1 MTGMDDLCIAMD
13 VGGTRTR
20 VALVDRAG
28 NVVQREGGGTQAL
41 AGADEALERISSF
54 IEILMTRTGDRRVI
68 GIGASLAGPVD
79 PVTGTLYAPPNLP
92 GWDGFSPGAGLTPR
106 FGLPVWAANDATLG
120 AVGEHA
126 YGAGQ
131 GLDNLVYLTVST
143 GIGGGVMADGEP
155 LMGARGYAAELGHMV
170 IDRNGPPCSC
180 GGRGCLESLASGTSM
195 ARFAREGLARGEG
208 SLLAEMADGD
218 PSRVTSALVVD
229 AAVRGDPLAANI
241 MRKFVEDLGLGLAN
255 LMHIF
260 DPDLIVLGGGVSR
273 SFDDYAEALLAATRL
288 HTMANL
294 RDKVNVT
301 ATALGDDAPLLG
313 AARMAFQ
320 RAERGE

>member
-1 MTGMDDLCIAMD
+1 M
-13 VGGTRTR
+13 V
-20 VALVDRAG
+20 
-28 NVVQREGGGTQAL
+28 
-41 AGADEALERISSF
+41 
-54 IEILMTRTGDRRVI
+54 

-92 GWDGFSPGAGLTPR
+92 GWDGFSPGAELTPR

-126 YGAGQ
+126 YGAGR
-131 GLDNLVYLTVST
+131 GLDNMVYLTVST
-143 GIGGGVMADGEP
+143 GIGGGVIADGEP
-155 LMGARGYAAELGHMV
+155 LLGARGYAAELGHMV
-170 IDRNGPPCSC
+170 IDRNGPLCSC
-180 GGRGCLESLASGTSM
+180 GARGCLESLASGTSM

-208 SLLAEMADGD
+208 ELLLEMAGGD
-218 PSRVTSALVVD
+218 PSNVNSALVVE
-229 AAVRGDPLAANI
+229 ASLSGDPLAVDI

-273 SFDDYAEALLAATRL
+273 SFDAYAEALLAATRR

-320 RAERGE
+320 RAERGG

>member
-1 MTGMDDLCIAMD
+1 MTGTDDLCIAMD

-28 NVVQREGGGTQAL
+28 NIVHREGGGTQAL
-41 AGADEALERISSF
+41 AGPDEALERISSI
-54 IEILMTRTGDRRVI
+54 IETLVTRTGARRIV

-126 YGAGQ
+126 YGAGR
-131 GLDNLVYLTVST
+131 GVDNLVYLTVST
-143 GIGGGVMADGEP
+143 GIGGGVIADGKP
-155 LMGARGYAAELGHMV
+155 LLGARGYAAELGHMV

-180 GGRGCLESLASGTSM
+180 GAHGCLESLASGTAT
-195 ARFAREGLARGEG
+195 ARFARERLARGEN
-208 SLLAEMADGD
+208 SLMAEMAGGD
-218 PSRVTSALVVD
+218 PSKVNSALVMD
-229 AAVRGDPLAANI
+229 AAVRGDSLAAGI
-241 MRKFVEDLGLGLAN
+241 MQRFVEDLGLGLAN

-260 DPDLIVLGGGVSR
+260 DPELIVLGGGVSR
-273 SFDDYAEALLAATRL
+273 SFDDYAEALVAATRS

-294 RDKVNVT
+294 RDRVNVK

-313 AARMAFQ
+313 AARLAFQ
-320 RAERGE
+320 RAERGM

>member
-28 NVVQREGGGTQAL
+28 NVVQREGGQTQAT
-41 AGADEALERISSF
+41 AGSQEALERIASF
-54 IEILMTRTGDRRVI
+54 IEVLLTRTGERRLV

-92 GWDGFSPGAGLTPR
+92 GWDGFSPGAELTPR

-126 YGAGQ
+126 YGAGR
-131 GLDNLVYLTVST
+131 GLDNMVYLTVST
-143 GIGGGVMADGEP
+143 GIGGGVIADGEP
-155 LMGARGYAAELGHMV
+155 LLGARGYAAELGHMV
-170 IDRNGPPCSC
+170 IDRNGPLCSC
-180 GGRGCLESLASGTSM
+180 GARGCLESLASGTSM

-208 SLLAEMADGD
+208 ELLLEMAGGD
-218 PSRVTSALVVD
+218 TSRVTSALVVE
-229 AAVRGDPLAANI
+229 ASIRGDPLAVDI

-273 SFDDYAEALLAATRL
+273 SFDDYAEALLAATRS

-320 RAERGE
+320 RAERGG